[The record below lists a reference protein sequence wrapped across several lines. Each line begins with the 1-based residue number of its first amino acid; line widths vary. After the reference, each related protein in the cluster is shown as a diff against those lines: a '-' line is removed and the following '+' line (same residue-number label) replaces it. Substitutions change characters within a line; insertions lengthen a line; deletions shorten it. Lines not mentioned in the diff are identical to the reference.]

1 MLCDFQAR
9 PDGLYQKLTVQYWAM
24 LPEQLIAAVARDLR
38 TSFFLEEVQDGFK
51 VVLGQRRWL
60 SVVGHVSA
68 YMDPV
73 TCATSSW
80 SSHC

>member
-1 MLCDFQAR
+1 MA
-9 PDGLYQKLTVQYWAM
+9 VQYWAM
-24 LPEQLIAAVARDLR
+24 LAEQLIAAVARDLR

-60 SVVGHVSA
+60 SVGGHLSA